1 MERRHRARPYVE
13 SRSTHTT
20 RNLAI
25 AGLAAVTVQLLEA
38 PVVMPP
44 ARTVARRR
52 WGLSHAI
59 GGPPWLR
66 GVLSVLLLD
75 YTLYLWHIV
84 VHRVPWLWRFHLVH
98 HVALDLDATTG
109 LRFHAGELAASIPW
123 RAAQVVV
130 LGVSPPTLTVW
141 QSLTLASVLFHHSN
155 TRLSDRMER
164 ALSWIVTAPR
174 MHAIHH
180 SVNPAQLQ
188 SNFSAASR
196 SGTGSIAPRVSTP
209 PAATWRSACEDFS
222 TRARSRCRASSACRS
237 RRRSAQ
243 QTPRQHRP
251 LHSRDRERGDPDP
264 HEPRQLL
271 GKHHPHPVHDARL
284 AGFRQGRREL
294 ERAIGETDVAARTS
308 GGIRKGERCRDDDD
322 VAGQHREPG
331 QRERR
336 MSDRKP
342 HDHGRVTGHVQ
353 RDVEISTE
361 GAGLRRVTGE
371 HPV

>member
-1 MERRHRARPYVE
+1 MRVGDLIRGSLLLAAAATVLVMERRHRARPYVE

-38 PVVMPP
+38 PVVMPL

-66 GVLSVLLLD
+66 GVFAVLLLD

-98 HVALDLDATTG
+98 HVDLDLDATTG

-130 LGVSPPTLTVW
+130 LGVSPATLTVW

-164 ALSWIVTAPR
+164 ALSWIVTTPR

-188 SNFSAASR
+188 SNFSSGLAVWDRLHRTARFDAAAGDVAIGVRGFLDPGEVSL
-196 SGTGSIAPRVSTP
+196 PRVLGLPFETTVSAADATP
-209 PAATWRSACEDFS
+209 APSV
-222 TRARSRCRASSACRS
+222 
-237 RRRSAQ
+237 AQ
-243 QTPRQHRP
+243 
-251 LHSRDRERGDPDP
+251 S
-264 HEPRQLL
+264 
-271 GKHHPHPVHDARL
+271 
-284 AGFRQGRREL
+284 
-294 ERAIGETDVAARTS
+294 
-308 GGIRKGERCRDDDD
+308 
-322 VAGQHREPG
+322 
-331 QRERR
+331 
-336 MSDRKP
+336 
-342 HDHGRVTGHVQ
+342 
-353 RDVEISTE
+353 
-361 GAGLRRVTGE
+361 
-371 HPV
+371 

>member
-1 MERRHRARPYVE
+1 MRVSDLIRGSLLLAAAATVLVMERRHRARPYVE

-38 PVVMPP
+38 PVVMPL

-52 WGLSHAI
+52 WGLSYAI

-66 GVLSVLLLD
+66 GVLAVLLLD

-98 HVALDLDATTG
+98 HVDLDLDATTG

-123 RAAQVVV
+123 RAAQVIV
-130 LGVSPPTLTVW
+130 LGVSPATLTVW

-164 ALSWIVTAPR
+164 ALSWIVTTPR

-188 SNFSAASR
+188 SNFSSGLAVWDRLHRTARFDAAAGDVAVGVRGFLDPGEVSL
-196 SGTGSIAPRVSTP
+196 PRVLGLPFETTVSAADATP
-209 PAATWRSACEDFS
+209 APSV
-222 TRARSRCRASSACRS
+222 
-237 RRRSAQ
+237 AQ
-243 QTPRQHRP
+243 
-251 LHSRDRERGDPDP
+251 S
-264 HEPRQLL
+264 
-271 GKHHPHPVHDARL
+271 
-284 AGFRQGRREL
+284 
-294 ERAIGETDVAARTS
+294 
-308 GGIRKGERCRDDDD
+308 
-322 VAGQHREPG
+322 
-331 QRERR
+331 
-336 MSDRKP
+336 
-342 HDHGRVTGHVQ
+342 
-353 RDVEISTE
+353 
-361 GAGLRRVTGE
+361 
-371 HPV
+371 

>member
-1 MERRHRARPYVE
+1 MRVGDLIRGSLLLAAAVTVLVMERRHRARPYVE

-38 PVVMPP
+38 PVVMPL

-66 GVLSVLLLD
+66 GVLAVLLLD

-130 LGVSPPTLTVW
+130 FGVSPATLTVW

-164 ALSWIVTAPR
+164 ALSWIVTTPR

-188 SNFSAASR
+188 SNFSSGLAVWDRLHRTARFDAAAGDVAVGVRGFLDPGEVSL
-196 SGTGSIAPRVSTP
+196 PRVLGLPFETTVSAADATP
-209 PAATWRSACEDFS
+209 APSV
-222 TRARSRCRASSACRS
+222 
-237 RRRSAQ
+237 AQ
-243 QTPRQHRP
+243 
-251 LHSRDRERGDPDP
+251 S
-264 HEPRQLL
+264 
-271 GKHHPHPVHDARL
+271 
-284 AGFRQGRREL
+284 
-294 ERAIGETDVAARTS
+294 
-308 GGIRKGERCRDDDD
+308 
-322 VAGQHREPG
+322 
-331 QRERR
+331 
-336 MSDRKP
+336 
-342 HDHGRVTGHVQ
+342 
-353 RDVEISTE
+353 
-361 GAGLRRVTGE
+361 
-371 HPV
+371 

>member
-1 MERRHRARPYVE
+1 MRVGDLIRGSLLLAAAAMVLVMERRHRARPYVE

-38 PVVMPP
+38 PVVMPL

-66 GVLSVLLLD
+66 GVLAVLLLD

-98 HVALDLDATTG
+98 HVDLDLDATTG

-164 ALSWIVTAPR
+164 ALSWIVTTPR

-188 SNFSAASR
+188 SNFSSGLAVWDRLHRTARFDAAAGDVAVGVRGFLDPGEVSL
-196 SGTGSIAPRVSTP
+196 PRVLCLPFETTVSAADATP
-209 PAATWRSACEDFS
+209 APSV
-222 TRARSRCRASSACRS
+222 
-237 RRRSAQ
+237 AQ
-243 QTPRQHRP
+243 
-251 LHSRDRERGDPDP
+251 S
-264 HEPRQLL
+264 
-271 GKHHPHPVHDARL
+271 
-284 AGFRQGRREL
+284 
-294 ERAIGETDVAARTS
+294 
-308 GGIRKGERCRDDDD
+308 
-322 VAGQHREPG
+322 
-331 QRERR
+331 
-336 MSDRKP
+336 
-342 HDHGRVTGHVQ
+342 
-353 RDVEISTE
+353 
-361 GAGLRRVTGE
+361 
-371 HPV
+371 